1 MCAAI
6 DRLEGDVRAYERR
19 LVIRVGRLKGRLAL
33 CHLWQTSDRRGKK
46 KAMLTL

>member
-1 MCAAI
+1 MRAAI

-33 CHLWQTSDRRGKK
+33 CHLCIGRRGGE